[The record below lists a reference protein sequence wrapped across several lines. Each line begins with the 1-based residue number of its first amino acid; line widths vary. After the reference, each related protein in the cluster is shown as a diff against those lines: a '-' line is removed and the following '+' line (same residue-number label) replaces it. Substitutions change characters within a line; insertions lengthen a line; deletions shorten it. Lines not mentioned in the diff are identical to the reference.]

1 MSRTD
6 AAAAARRAYDA
17 TADVFVANVGTRV
30 TAEVE
35 APLDRAVLGA
45 FIEMAA
51 GRGVVGDLGCGVGR
65 VAALVRDHGL
75 PCVGVDVSTE
85 MLAIARS
92 AHPAVPF
99 VAGDLAALPLTTA
112 SLGAAVCWYSII
124 HTPTDGLGA
133 IAAELRRV
141 TAPGAP
147 ILVAFQT
154 ADDEAVTRDSI
165 GGRAVTLTSYRHSPA
180 VVSLAFQ
187 DAGFDLVAEAV
198 RAPATRF
205 EQTRQAFLL
214 FAAPSDG

>member
-6 AAAAARRAYDA
+6 AAASARRAYDA
-17 TADVFVANVGTRV
+17 TADVFVANIGTRV

-45 FIEMAA
+45 FAEMAA

-65 VAALVRDHGL
+65 VAALLHDHGL
-75 PCVGVDVSTE
+75 PTVGVDVSPE

-92 AHPAVPF
+92 AHPAIPF
-99 VAGDLAALPLTTA
+99 AAGDLAALPLATA
-112 SLGAAVCWYSII
+112 SLGGAVCWYSII
-124 HTPTDGLGA
+124 HTPADGLGD
-133 IAAELRRV
+133 IAVELRRV
-141 TAPGAP
+141 TSPGAP

-180 VVSLAFQ
+180 VV
-187 DAGFDLVAEAV
+187 AGALQLVGIDLIAEVV

-205 EQTRQAFLL
+205 EQTKQAFLL
-214 FAAPSDG
+214 FAAPSAG